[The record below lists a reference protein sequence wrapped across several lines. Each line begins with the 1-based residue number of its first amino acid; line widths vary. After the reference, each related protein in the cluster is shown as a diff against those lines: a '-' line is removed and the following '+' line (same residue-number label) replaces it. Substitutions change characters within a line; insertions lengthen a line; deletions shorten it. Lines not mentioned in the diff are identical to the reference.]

1 MIAAVV
7 LAAGAGSRF
16 GATKQLEM
24 VGGRALVRH
33 SVDAARDSGIELVVV
48 VVGHDADAVIAAAG
62 DGVEIVRN
70 ERWADGQS
78 SSLRAGLDALGDR
91 AEAAVVL
98 PADQPG
104 IGAEH
109 VRTLLEAAGARS
121 EPIVRL
127 RFADAPGPALLRRAI
142 WDDVRA
148 LSGDIGARA
157 VAERRPDVV
166 FEATI
171 ASAAPID
178 VDTPEDLER
187 VRRDDGPGR
196 EKPPSF

>member
-7 LAAGAGSRF
+7 RAAGAGSRF
-16 GATKQLEM
+16 GAPKQLEL

-33 SVDAARDSGIELVVV
+33 AVDAARHAGIELVVV

-70 ERWADGQS
+70 DRWIDGQS
-78 SSLRAGLDALGDR
+78 TSLRAGLDALDDR
-91 AEAAVVL
+91 VEAAVVL
-98 PADQPG
+98 LADQPG
-104 IGAEH
+104 VAAEH
-109 VRTLLEAAGARS
+109 VGALLDAAGARP

-127 RFADAPGPALLRRAI
+127 RFADGPGPALLRRAI
-142 WDDVRA
+142 WDDVRE
-148 LSGDIGARA
+148 LSGDTGARA
-157 VAERRPDVV
+157 VAERRPDLV

-178 VDTPEDLER
+178 VDTPGDLDR
-187 VRRDDGPGR
+187 VRGDGEPGR
-196 EKPPSF
+196 EKPPSL